1 MISDGD
7 SSAYEGVKHIYANM
21 LLNNRPHSI
30 SAENFITTGLL
41 VEDKYIENRI
51 SNSFLSSDEYKSCIV
66 TKEDCIN
73 HVKKQVSNYLKTLK
87 NRHTGFEEVQEEHS
101 TTAKQQTR
109 VSSSNT
115 KTRRRRRL
123 ADGKPYGGS
132 IGRMTKSMEQ
142 KLSESYGL
150 AIRLSSQ
157 LVKGI
162 GIIFVYG

>member
-41 VEDKYIENRI
+41 VEDEYIDNHI
-51 SNSFLSSDEYKSCIV
+51 SNLFLSSDEYKSCIV

-73 HVKKQVSNYLKTLK
+73 HVKKRVSNYLKTLK
-87 NRHTGFEEVQEEHS
+87 NRHTGFEEVQEEYS
-101 TTAKQQTR
+101 TTTKQQKC

-142 KLSESYGL
+142 KLSDSYGL

-157 LVKGI
+157 LVKGT
-162 GIIFVYG
+162 GIIFVY